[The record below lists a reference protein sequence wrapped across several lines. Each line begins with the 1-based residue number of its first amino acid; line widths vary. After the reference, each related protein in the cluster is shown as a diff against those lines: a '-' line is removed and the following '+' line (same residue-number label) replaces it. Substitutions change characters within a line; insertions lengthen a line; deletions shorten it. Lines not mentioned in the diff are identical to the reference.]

1 MASET
6 NATSLSAV
14 GKAYQLC
21 IKGKSTPELP
31 SPESDNSSTSREKW
45 CFLGCK
51 CRLQSMELMAIE
63 GKRGSSSPSP
73 WNCRLPS
80 EAISFNSEYSL
91 PFSPLTM
98 GPEKAGDICQTQM
111 AHLENDCVS
120 VYKESDRV
128 NREGLDIY
136 VHGKPLIFATT
147 TWTHSQLHWRQD
159 QRAAAPRATFREG
172 ETMGLN
178 CSSLHRQ
185 GLATL

>member
-147 TWTHSQLHWRQD
+147 TWTHFP
-159 QRAAAPRATFREG
+159 APLKAGPESC
-172 ETMGLN
+172 
-178 CSSLHRQ
+178 CSTGHIQ
-185 GLATL
+185 GRRDHGVELLLPA